1 MLILAVRISGSAQSI
16 DCTATAFSPT
26 AVLLTWNSG
35 NIQEIEHTENF
46 TVRES
51 GNCFFSF
58 YLFFLHFFILITSHL
73 YCFTRFE
80 DEDATCSIKYQVT
93 RINGEGRT

>member
-1 MLILAVRISGSAQSI
+1 MLILAVYISGSGQSL

-35 NIQEIEHTENF
+35 NIQEIENTENF

-51 GNCFFSF
+51 GNLILNLYESVSSHRFTDV
-58 YLFFLHFFILITSHL
+58 YLVELRGL
-73 YCFTRFE
+73 
-80 DEDATCSIKYQVT
+80 A
-93 RINGEGRT
+93 